1 MYEDSG
7 TTCASGFRSQV
18 FMAAAAAT
26 AVVWRVSCSLKG
38 SLVYKGFYKGTI
50 RVILGEFSKLG
61 SLLVSFFCLR
71 LSSDLELSVRP
82 AANGMLLSAL

>member
-1 MYEDSG
+1 MMYEDPG

-18 FMAAAAAT
+18 FMAAAAT
-26 AVVWRVSCSLKG
+26 AVVWRVACSLKG

-61 SLLVSFFCLR
+61 SLLVSFFVC
-71 LSSDLELSVRP
+71 
-82 AANGMLLSAL
+82 GCHQI